1 MTIGIDFRKA
11 DKKTIDEALEKLS
24 RGEVLSITLNNAVS
38 ALLAEMYVVKTTLIR
53 VWDWDDWQ
61 GTLIYNDTEFE
72 VNAYMWVGDIII
84 LRKTEQ

>member
-38 ALLAEMYVVKTTLIR
+38 ALLAEMYVVKETLSG

-72 VNAYMWVGDIII
+72 VHANMWVGDIFI
-84 LRKTEQ
+84 RKTEQ

>member
-1 MTIGIDFRKA
+1 MTIGIDFRNA
-11 DKKTIDEALEKLS
+11 DKKTIDEALEKLI
-24 RGEVLSITLNNAVS
+24 RGEVVSITLNNAVS
-38 ALLAEMYVVKTTLIR
+38 ALLAEMYIVNKTLSR

-72 VNAYMWVGDIII
+72 VHAYMWTGDIYI